1 MIGYLQEVTLPSVII
16 FAVTLLAGVLIGAI
30 CFKKEIKISYIS
42 QSELLELE
50 AERLEKQDSGNR
62 QLFYGKPSKAIKLIE
77 AIQIER
83 STGSNIVLL
92 SEKAIYGKNVK
103 SISKE
108 VYQELC
114 EMLSEATSSKIQK
127 QGREK

>member
-1 MIGYLQEVTLPSVII
+1 MIGYLQTITLPSVII
-16 FAVTLLAGVLIGAI
+16 FAATLLAGILIGAI

-42 QSELLELE
+42 QGELLELE
-50 AERLEKQDSGNR
+50 AARLEKQDSGSR

-77 AIQIER
+77 AIQLER
-83 STGSNIVLL
+83 STRSNIVLL

-114 EMLSEATSSKIQK
+114 EMLTKTTESKSQK
-127 QGREK
+127 